1 MGAGLSTRRTIIFT
15 INKKLC
21 EIYINLGE
29 KHLCQICAEHPRYY
43 EWFKNC
49 KEVGIGL
56 CCEEAARIILSETKP
71 FSTSEVNIPYEDC
84 YEYNTEIYSYLYS
97 VREKILNYINTAND
111 LNSCIRN
118 ILWYCNIIQQNID
131 NNLLDDENI
140 FDIHSEKK
148 SDIIKLLEF
157 FLTLDANSDSW
168 IAYLNSCINIYKKHS
183 SKILEFEKQN
193 TEINNYL
200 KNISN
205 YFIWRYFLKGTF
217 DEEIISKISLMAI
230 SICIIK
236 ILFFCKWIE
245 NGTIGLDDC
254 IDLVRNYSEE
264 IEYNEDNLNKLYD
277 ACYEL
282 EYFSLENL
290 ISLF

>member
-1 MGAGLSTRRTIIFT
+1 M
-15 INKKLC
+15 
-21 EIYINLGE
+21 
-29 KHLCQICAEHPRYY
+29 
-43 EWFKNC
+43 
-49 KEVGIGL
+49 
-56 CCEEAARIILSETKP
+56 
-71 FSTSEVNIPYEDC
+71 
-84 YEYNTEIYSYLYS
+84 
-97 VREKILNYINTAND
+97 
-111 LNSCIRN
+111 
-118 ILWYCNIIQQNID
+118 
-131 NNLLDDENI
+131 
-140 FDIHSEKK
+140 
-148 SDIIKLLEF
+148 
-157 FLTLDANSDSW
+157 
-168 IAYLNSCINIYKKHS
+168 
-183 SKILEFEKQN
+183 LEFEKQN